1 MNIYINK
8 QKTNYYIATCEEE
21 TSNLTFTIES
31 DNYKKLKRCIA
42 EIGYK
47 TTYTNCRQSYLSE
60 NEIEYLRLFANE
72 YINETTK
79 EIEVGIFLFVS
90 EDKDCIFIGYYKDVD
105 ITDSNAI
112 LDKFVEWLNTNT
124 KSLITV
130 KEN

>member
-1 MNIYINK
+1 MNIYINRR
-8 QKTNYYIATCEEE
+8 KTKFYIANSEGE

-31 DNYKKLKRCIA
+31 DDYKKLKRCIA

-60 NEIEYLRLFANE
+60 NEIEYLQLFANE

-79 EIEVGIFLFVS
+79 EIEIGIFLFVS
-90 EDKDCIFIGYYKDVD
+90 ENKDCIFIGYYKDVD
-105 ITDSNAI
+105 ITNSNAI